1 MGIFSTNQH
10 SQAGRMPM
18 TARFWP
24 PAAGLTVVHLAVVHG
39 SRRDGQIPAVP
50 SVPVGCWL
58 LSATAQP
65 AW

>member
-24 PAAGLTVVHLAVVHG
+24 PAAGLTVVHLAVCKGHAAMARY
-39 SRRDGQIPAVP
+39 RRFLPYR
-50 SVPVGCWL
+50 
-58 LSATAQP
+58 
-65 AW
+65 